1 MLRLRIDWCSRG
13 QGILLRLV
21 ERSGSPNRHMDRVL
35 LLAFV
40 VFLPAVIVA
49 QTDEIQVYD
58 AEVAPTGVF
67 NLMIH
72 SNFTPIGRK
81 SPDFPGGVIP
91 NHSLNGTAEWAY
103 GVRPWFEQGLYLPV
117 YSLHSTGQGATING
131 FKIRELF
138 VRPHAEEHTF
148 FYGVNFEFSVNSLHW
163 ESSRV
168 SSEVR
173 TIVGLHLHRLDLIYN
188 PIFDTDY
195 KGGLGN
201 LEFVPAGRIAY
212 NLNKQWAVA
221 AEEYDD
227 FGPLRKFV
235 PLHDQLHEVW
245 AVMDHSSKF
254 VDIEAGVGLGL
265 TAGSDRLTFKVMVSR
280 DLNRRK

>member
-1 MLRLRIDWCSRG
+1 MHKIF
-13 QGILLRLV
+13 LLSMVFAL
-21 ERSGSPNRHMDRVL
+21 SAS
-35 LLAFV
+35 AF
-40 VFLPAVIVA
+40 A
-49 QTDEIQVYD
+49 QSDEIQVYD

-81 SPDFPGGVIP
+81 SADFPGGVIP
-91 NHSLNGTAEWAY
+91 NHSFNGAAEWAY
-103 GVRPWFEQGLYLPV
+103 GVTPWFEQGLYLPV

-173 TIVGLHLHRLDLIYN
+173 TIFGLHLHRWDLVYN

-195 KGGLGN
+195 KGGFGN
-201 LEFVPAGRIAY
+201 LEFVPAGRIAF

-221 AEEYDD
+221 AEEYDG

-235 PLHDQLHEVW
+235 PVHDQFHEVW
-245 AVMDHSSKF
+245 AVMNHSSKF
-254 VDIEAGVGLGL
+254 VDIETGVGLGL
-265 TAGSDRLTFKVMVSR
+265 TAGSDRLTFKLMVSR
-280 DLNRRK
+280 DLSRRK